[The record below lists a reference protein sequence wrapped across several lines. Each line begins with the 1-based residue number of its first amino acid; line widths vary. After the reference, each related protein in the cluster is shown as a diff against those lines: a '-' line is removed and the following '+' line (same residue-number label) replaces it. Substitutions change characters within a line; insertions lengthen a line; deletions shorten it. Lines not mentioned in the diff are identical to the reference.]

1 MSRRARVTALAAI
14 LLVAGIALTV
24 VLVQSSG
31 HTASAAGSG
40 VPAGFTTAAVERRT
54 LTERSTVDGTLGFAE
69 SAEVYDR
76 IGGTFTWLPAVG
88 AVIGRGGTL
97 FKVNNLPI
105 ALMYGSVPAYRAL
118 KQGVTDGPDVGE
130 LNANL
135 VALGYD
141 PYRAITVND
150 HFSEA
155 TAAAV
160 KRLQHADGLTE
171 TGEIE
176 LGRIVFAPGARRVT
190 NVHVVIG
197 QDPPGGE
204 SAASEP
210 SGSSTPS
217 ASSTPSGSSAPSG
230 STNPSASSSPSNS
243 SKPSG
248 SKNSGSGKSGSGKS
262 NGNSRSPSKS
272 GGGTG
277 SGKGSPSG
285 SNAGS
290 GSGEKEGSSS
300 GSNGTGSS
308 GSAGKGGSGSG
319 EKESSGSGEGSGGG
333 GAPVLVLSTT
343 GDAQVVTLSLKATQ
357 QELAR
362 VGEAVPV
369 ALPDGSTVHGHVS
382 EVGTVATESSS
393 EGSNGGGGGKGGS
406 GGGGNEGGSGE
417 NATVS
422 VKVALDRPVAH
433 LDKAPVS
440 VELVKAIRRNV
451 LAVPATTLVA
461 TGGGGFAVQALEG
474 SRRVEISVTPGMFA
488 NGYVE
493 VEGAGLNEG
502 MTVLQPQ

>member
-1 MSRRARVTALAAI
+1 V
-14 LLVAGIALTV
+14 TV
-24 VLVQSSG
+24 VLVQSGG
-31 HTASAAGSG
+31 HTANAAGSG
-40 VPAGFTTAAVERRT
+40 VPVGFTTATVERRT

-69 SAEVYDR
+69 TAEIYDR

-88 AVIGRGGTL
+88 AVVGRGGTL

-118 KQGVTDGPDVGE
+118 KEGVTDGPDVGE

-141 PYRAITVND
+141 PYRAVSVND

-160 KRLQHADGLTE
+160 KRWQHAEGLTE
-171 TGEIE
+171 TGEVE

-190 NVHVVIG
+190 SVHVVIG
-197 QDPPGGE
+197 QDPPGAE
-204 SAASEP
+204 SGSSEP
-210 SGSSTPS
+210 SG
-217 ASSTPSGSSAPSG
+217 SSTPSGSSAPS
-230 STNPSASSSPSNS
+230 NSNS
-243 SKPSG
+243 PSG
-248 SKNSGSGKSGSGKS
+248 SSNPSGSNSPSSSGKPSSSGNSGSGKS
-262 NGNSRSPSKS
+262 NANSHSPSKS
-272 GGGTG
+272 REGAGAG

-285 SNAGS
+285 GNAGS
-290 GSGEKEGSSS
+290 GSGEKEGSGSGSS
-300 GSNGTGSS
+300 GSGGS
-308 GSAGKGGSGSG
+308 GSAGKGGSG
-319 EKESSGSGEGSGGG
+319 EGG
-333 GAPVLVLSTT
+333 GAGAPELVLSTT
-343 GDAQVVTLSLKATQ
+343 GDSQVVTLSLKATQ

-362 VGEAVPV
+362 VGEKVPV

-382 EVGTVATESSS
+382 EVGTVATESSG
-393 EGSNGGGGGKGGS
+393 EGGS
-406 GGGGNEGGSGE
+406 GGGSGGKGGNGGGASEGGNGE

-451 LAVPATTLVA
+451 LAVPATALVA

-493 VEGAGLNEG
+493 VEGSGLHEG
-502 MTVLQPQ
+502 ITVLQPQ